1 MFRSLSRGPLSL
13 VSSLVTAGVSNWS
26 RYLGFFSLR
35 THDELTGVPATELVY
50 LHSKLMIADDRV
62 VICGSANINDRSLL
76 GDRDSEFCLYIE
88 DQVETSFCNL
98 FIYIYYGIGEN
109 SISRKSHG

>member
-1 MFRSLSRGPLSL
+1 M
-13 VSSLVTAGVSNWS
+13 SNWS

-50 LHSKLMIADDRV
+50 IHSKLMIADDRV

-88 DQVETSFCNL
+88 DQVEMSFL
-98 FIYIYYGIGEN
+98 
-109 SISRKSHG
+109 